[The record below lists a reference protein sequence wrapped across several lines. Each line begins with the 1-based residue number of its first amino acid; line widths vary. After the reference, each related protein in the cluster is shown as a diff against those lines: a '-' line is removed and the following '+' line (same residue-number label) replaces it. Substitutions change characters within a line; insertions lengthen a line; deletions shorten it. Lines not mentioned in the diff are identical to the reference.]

1 MATKKYSDDGVLEK
15 LREIDFL
22 ISLGLS
28 VGFALQSSGVSQS
41 SYYRWRTEYGGL
53 ARTLKSLG
61 KRRDPRRRRH
71 QENLTN

>member
-28 VGFALQSSGVSQS
+28 VSFALQSSGVSQS
-41 SYYRWRTEYGGL
+41 TYYRWRSEYGGL
-53 ARTLKSLG
+53 ARTLRSPG
-61 KRRDPRRRRH
+61 KRCDPRRRRR
-71 QENLTN
+71 QESLTE